1 MSENLANMLRY
12 KVVRVTVWRRR
23 LLPAWLGPALTPEW
37 TNRKLECPGQRR
49 ERGHGD
55 IKRVILSYLL
65 THHIQCSTYVSAYTT
80 AFTQQKIWNSYWR
93 IHWPS
98 KTVNLKTSLS
108 SENWRVLEKYWSLWE
123 RGVMMSTLSRLIV
136 PASSRVKMYSSILSW
151 WQHHYRN
158 TVKRASCTAGRLIM
172 EPRVSSAAPNSI
184 KDQIQL
190 LYFYGYWNWFLFIFK
205 FIRFLLHVFS

>member
-93 IHWPS
+93 IHWQNCEKGGLEDPVLGRKGTWLVAYTRILMKTTKRVWWSHYLLVS
-98 KTVNLKTSLS
+98 K
-108 SENWRVLEKYWSLWE
+108 
-123 RGVMMSTLSRLIV
+123 
-136 PASSRVKMYSSILSW
+136 SILFTIVRSLVEMKW
-151 WQHHYRN
+151 IKLYLL
-158 TVKRASCTAGRLIM
+158 GRL
-172 EPRVSSAAPNSI
+172 
-184 KDQIQL
+184 DQ
-190 LYFYGYWNWFLFIFK
+190 K
-205 FIRFLLHVFS
+205 SD